1 MASAGRGRS
10 LRRLEDRRFLTGR
23 GRYVA
28 DAEIPAGCL
37 HAHVLR
43 SPHAH
48 ARILGIAAEAAR
60 AMPGVAAVLTGAE
73 LRAEGLA
80 PLPCTVAVQT
90 VGPLIVPPR
99 HALALDRVRHVGEPV
114 AVVLAESPAA
124 ARDAAERIEVEYE
137 PLPAVVDARAA
148 LAPSAPRL
156 HEEAPGNLAY
166 VFEKGDRAATE
177 AAFAAAAH
185 VVALEVVNHRVHAAP
200 LEPRG
205 AIASHDPAT
214 GRFHLLLSGQGLH
227 GIRRQLAT
235 VFGLPEARFHLVAP
249 DVGGGF
255 GLKNPLFPEYVLALW
270 AARRLGRPVR
280 WIAEASEEFPSAVH
294 ARDAH
299 AEVRLALDAEGRFL
313 ALDVA
318 FTADMGAYLSA
329 GGPGSTTNAA
339 SAAFGGVYAIPTGFM
354 RTRGAFTNTAP
365 IEAYRGAGKPEM
377 NYLIERAIEEAARRL
392 GMDPVAL
399 RRRNMIGS
407 AAATGAAGPFP
418 HRTAFGMTVDG
429 GRFAANLDVVERLA
443 DRAGFPARRAE
454 SARRGRLRG
463 LGLACFLETSRG
475 APNEWAA
482 VRFASDGR
490 VDLAIGTQSN
500 GQGHETS
507 FAQVA
512 AERLGL
518 PVEAFRLVQAD
529 TEVVQFGN
537 GHGGARSMH
546 LGGGAL
552 VKAIEAVLG
561 KARTVAAHLLQAD
574 PAELDFAAG
583 RFVVRGD
590 ATGRGVD
597 LLTVARAAADPA
609 NLPEGMAPGGL
620 DAEAMNLSDIVTF
633 PNGCHAAEV
642 EVDPETGV
650 VTLLRYLAVDDYGRL
665 INPMLTAGQV
675 QGGLAQGIGQA
686 LREAIAYDPD
696 SGQILSGSFM
706 DYALPR
712 AEDLPPLE
720 VTLDEGAPTASNPL
734 GVKGCGQAGAIAAP
748 QTVMAAVLDALAP
761 LGVTRLDMPAT
772 PERVWRAIRA
782 AGRPHGG

>member
-1 MASAGRGRS
+1 MDQAHRQRS
-10 LRRLEDRRFLTGR
+10 LRRLEDARFLAGR
-23 GRYVA
+23 GRFVA
-28 DAEIPAGCL
+28 DAEVPAGCL

-48 ARILGIAAEAAR
+48 ARLLGIAAEAAR

-80 PLPCTVAVQT
+80 PLPCAVAVQT

-99 HALALDRVRHVGEPV
+99 HALAMDRVRHVGEPV
-114 AVVLAESPAA
+114 AVVLADTPAA
-124 ARDAAERIEVEYE
+124 ARDAAERIEVGYD

-148 LAPSAPRL
+148 LAPGAPRL

-177 AAFAAAAH
+177 AAFARAAH
-185 VVALEVVNHRVHAAP
+185 VVALEVANHRVHAAP

-205 AIASHDPAT
+205 AIASHDAAT
-214 GRFHLLLSGQGLH
+214 GRFRLLLSGQGLH
-227 GIRRQLAT
+227 GIRRQLAA
-235 VFGLPEARFHLVAP
+235 VFGLPEEQFHLVAP

-280 WIAEASEEFPSAVH
+280 WIAEASEEFAAAVH
-294 ARDAH
+294 ARDAQ
-299 AEVRLALDAEGRFL
+299 AAVRLALDAEGRFL

-318 FTADMGAYLSA
+318 LTADMGAYLSA

-339 SAAFGGVYAIPTGFM
+339 SAAFGGVYAIPTGFL

-377 NYLIERAIEEAARRL
+377 NYLVERAVEEAARRL
-392 GMDPVAL
+392 GLDPLAL

-407 AAATGAAGPFP
+407 AAGAGGFP
-418 HRTAFGMTVDG
+418 HRTALGMTVDG
-429 GRFAANLDVVERLA
+429 GRFAANLDAAERLA
-443 DRAGFPARRAE
+443 DRAGFAARRAE

-463 LGLACFLETSRG
+463 LGLACFLETARG

-482 VRFASDGR
+482 VRFAPDGR
-490 VDLAIGTQSN
+490 VELAIGTQSN

-518 PVEAFRLVQAD
+518 PVETFRLVQAD
-529 TEVVQFGN
+529 TDAVRFGN

-552 VKAIEAVLG
+552 VQAIGAALG
-561 KARTVAAHLLQAD
+561 KARAVAAQMLQAE
-574 PAELDFAAG
+574 PAALEFAEG
-583 RFVVRGD
+583 RFAVRG
-590 ATGRGVD
+590 AAGRGVD
-597 LLTVARAAADPA
+597 LLAVARAAADPA
-609 NLPEGMAPGGL
+609 SLPEGLAPGL
-620 DAEAMNLSDIVTF
+620 DAEAMHLCDLVTF

-642 EVDPETGV
+642 EVDPETGA

-665 INPMLTAGQV
+665 VNPMLTVGQV
-675 QGGLAQGIGQA
+675 RGGLAQGIGQA
-686 LREAIAYDPD
+686 MREAIAYDPET
-696 SGQILSGSFM
+696 GQILSGSLM

-748 QTVMAAVLDALAP
+748 QTVMCAILDALAP

-782 AGRPHGG
+782 ARGD